1 MNRIVEQIKGRVRVE
16 VFGAFPE
23 SLLNASAL
31 SALELWELECV
42 NENTLRFNAHEG
54 DLAKLRELARACSC
68 EMTVIESSGGSENRR
83 FARRRVWLL
92 ITAAVLAAVF
102 LASTLFV
109 WDIDVRGNKRLSRA
123 EIMRALE
130 DCGLGCGSFWP
141 SLSSDMI
148 RSKMLLRLPQLGWM
162 SVNVCSSRAIVLIEE
177 REEKPVIYNEAGAA
191 DIAASKPGI
200 IRRVSV
206 LRGRA
211 LVEPG
216 QAVTEGETL
225 VTGSLESL
233 AGEPRTV
240 YARATVMA
248 DTWAELNA
256 VCPETGQHKQ
266 PKGVTR
272 SRFAIIFG
280 KRRVNLYLSS
290 GKAID
295 GCDKIVAEYTLGAE
309 GLFALPLRIVK
320 ESYVP
325 YGLSEG
331 TGYDADA
338 MKLHLSALLD
348 AGTDGQVLQQSFTE
362 ANADGLFVVT
372 LRAHCLENIAVDR
385 TINW

>member
-1 MNRIVEQIKGRVRVE
+1 M
-16 VFGAFPE
+16 
-23 SLLNASAL
+23 
-31 SALELWELECV
+31 
-42 NENTLRFNAHEG
+42 
-54 DLAKLRELARACSC
+54 
-68 EMTVIESSGGSENRR
+68 
-83 FARRRVWLL
+83 
-92 ITAAVLAAVF
+92 
-102 LASTLFV
+102 
-109 WDIDVRGNKRLSRA
+109 
-123 EIMRALE
+123 
-130 DCGLGCGSFWP
+130 
-141 SLSSDMI
+141 
-148 RSKMLLRLPQLGWM
+148 
-162 SVNVCSSRAIVLIEE
+162 
-177 REEKPVIYNEAGAA
+177 
-191 DIAASKPGI
+191 
-200 IRRVSV
+200 
-206 LRGRA
+206 
-211 LVEPG
+211 
-216 QAVTEGETL
+216 TEGETL

-256 VCPETGQHKQ
+256 VCPETGQLKQ

-338 MKLHLSALLD
+338 MKLHLSALLN

-385 TINW
+385 TIN